1 MVIMSKSGK
10 SFLLLVSSGLVVIFL
25 FAAWTV
31 SHTGKMTSFQFVRTV
46 ICDEVDESFNPLGI
60 SNNFDPGTR
69 QLCLWFE
76 YYTDF
81 ETCNLNIRW
90 YYRDLLVSS
99 ENLVIQSPR
108 GRKSFC
114 LLREDGAPLPSGS
127 YEVNI
132 GVNGKNYTDLEFSIT
147 DTNPTSTL

>member
-1 MVIMSKSGK
+1 MVIMSRNGK
-10 SFLLLVSSGLVVIFL
+10 SFLLLVSSGLIVIVL
-25 FAAWTV
+25 FAVWTV
-31 SHTGKMTSFQFVRTV
+31 SHTGKRTSFQFVRTV
-46 ICDEVDESFNPLGI
+46 VCSEVDGAFNPLGV
-60 SNNFDPGTR
+60 SNSFEQGTR

-76 YYTDF
+76 YYTDY
-81 ETCNLNIRW
+81 ETCNLNIKW

-99 ENLVIQSPR
+99 ENLVISSSQ

-114 LLREDGAPLPSGS
+114 LLRQDGAALPAGP

-147 DTNPTSTL
+147 DTNSTSRL